1 MNIVGLRPG
10 ARGAIGQLLLGLDA
24 MSSPRVLIPMAGVS
38 AGTGRNPSR
47 GLGRAR

>member
-24 MSSPRVLIPMAGVS
+24 DVEPARPDPHGGSIGRDGAQSKPR
-38 AGTGRNPSR
+38 T
-47 GLGRAR
+47 GRAR